1 MNIVLDPVMIATSG
15 DRLLAADAV
24 AAVRAWLIPRAL
36 VVTPNLPEAAALLE
50 HAPAHSEAEMEEQA
64 RALLG
69 LGAQS
74 VLIKGGHGKGAES
87 VDLLID
93 ATSITRFAEMRIAT
107 RNTHGSGCTLS
118 SAIAAGLAKGLD
130 LKAAARDAKAYVTAA
145 IASADV
151 LRIGHGHGPLHHFHE
166 LWRKL

>member
-1 MNIVLDPVMIATSG
+1 
-15 DRLLAADAV
+15 
-24 AAVRAWLIPRAL
+24 
-36 VVTPNLPEAAALLE
+36 
-50 HAPAHSEAEMEEQA
+50 
-64 RALLG
+64 
-69 LGAQS
+69 
-74 VLIKGGHGKGAES
+74 
-87 VDLLID
+87 LID